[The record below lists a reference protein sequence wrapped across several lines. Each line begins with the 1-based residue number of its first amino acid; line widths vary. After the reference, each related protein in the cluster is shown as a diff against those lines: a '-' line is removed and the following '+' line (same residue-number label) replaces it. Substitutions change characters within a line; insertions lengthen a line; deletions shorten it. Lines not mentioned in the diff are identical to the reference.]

1 MGAFLSAVAKF
12 SGVPLGFHDGA
23 DLVKSPWLKIMCV
36 NSDIDRQ
43 RSRIV
48 PEVTDLFADLS
59 QEIPELPAAGEG
71 MAFENQA

>member
-1 MGAFLSAVAKF
+1 MRAFLPIAAKF
-12 SGVPLGFHDGA
+12 SGDCF
-23 DLVKSPWLKIMCV
+23 VKVPWLKIMRIDA
-36 NSDIDRQ
+36 DIDRQ